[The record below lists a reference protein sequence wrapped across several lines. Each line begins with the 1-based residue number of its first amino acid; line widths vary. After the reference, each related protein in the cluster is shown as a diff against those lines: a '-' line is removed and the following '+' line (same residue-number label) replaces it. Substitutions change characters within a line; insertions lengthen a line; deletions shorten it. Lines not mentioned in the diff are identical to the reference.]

1 MTEERLITRITARLT
16 VQTVERLRVW
26 ARLAG
31 CRHSTVIEQA
41 LLEWMEAQPDEL
53 AIVDRAI
60 LQAQQIRE
68 AMPAPDTAA
77 PATPPRKYSRIQPDE
92 VRHMQEL
99 ALTGM
104 TCPQIAEIVG
114 RPYSTVLDVLHR
126 EGHLPKDARR
136 TADAGK
142 DE

>member
-1 MTEERLITRITARLT
+1 MTEEKLTTPITARLT

-31 CRHSTVIEQA
+31 CRNSTVIEQA
-41 LLEWMEAQPDEL
+41 LLDWMEAQPEQL
-53 AIVDRAI
+53 AIVDRAL

-77 PATPPRKYSRIQPDE
+77 PATPPKKYSRIQPEE

-104 TCPQIAEIVG
+104 TCPQIAEATG

-126 EGHLPKDARR
+126 EGHLPKDARYKQ
-136 TADAGK
+136 AGGE
-142 DE
+142 DS